1 MLTARRAPETTLQW
15 TDDRESRAADAVT
28 CLHDDLPGSGNF
40 PQSDAREIGVVPLLS
55 LLPFLL
61 ADHAPPA
68 PPAAVTATPASGGI
82 ALAWSYGADPDL
94 AGYQVFRA
102 TTSGGPYGKLTAALL
117 PRPAFVDTGAP
128 PGAPS
133 VYVVHAVDTSGNL
146 SPPSA
151 EVAAAPG

>member
-1 MLTARRAPETTLQW
+1 IRDELRRRTIASMLTARRAPETTLQW

-68 PPAAVTATPASGGI
+68 PPAAAGRSTSSLLLGAGSSTVKVDFESSG
-82 ALAWSYGADPDL
+82 SDD
-94 AGYQVFRA
+94 
-102 TTSGGPYGKLTAALL
+102 L
-117 PRPAFVDTGAP
+117 PRSSRLP
-128 PGAPS
+128 P
-133 VYVVHAVDTSGNL
+133 TT
-146 SPPSA
+146 
-151 EVAAAPG
+151 